1 MTEVWTTWEGEVI
14 NGAFPLRHFLN
25 GSDHSGVFL
34 TECNAQGFLDAAIK
48 IIAADPSFT
57 ETQLSNWMTAA
68 ARSHPHL
75 IRLLDSG
82 RSQLKGH
89 PFLFVVMEYAEQSL
103 SQILPHRALTVDEAR
118 EMLLPTLDAL
128 VFLHHKNLVHGQI
141 KPTNLLVVNDQLKLS
156 SDTLRPAGELTARVA
171 KSSVYDPPE
180 AKNGRISAAG
190 DIWALGVTVVEA
202 LTQRAPVWSEGS
214 DTPTLPESLPAV
226 FAETVRRCLS
236 RNPADRPT
244 AVDLEAEMKA
254 AAAPVVSL
262 APVSLAPVSL
272 APVSLAPVSNPPVSN
287 PAVSIPQPAVGTDP
301 GRAAPRDEPI
311 KQRMLVPI
319 ATALV
324 LILVVGWTFFRLLQR
339 HSDSQQAASSD
350 VPVST
355 QQAAPPTTDSQDS
368 PPYHAWSP
376 DVSAHSPTAKSAAA
390 SKPPTSPGVSRPSD
404 RPTQQAADASPS
416 VLHKEIPEVPRSAR
430 DTIRGHFSIAVRVT
444 VDKSGN
450 VVGETLEKPGPSKYF
465 ARLATEAAR
474 KWKFAPADTPDSRQC
489 LVWFEFTRG
498 GATGHAA
505 TARS

>member
-34 TECNAQGFLDAAIK
+34 TECKAQGFLDAAIK
-48 IIAADPSFT
+48 IIAADPAFT
-57 ETQLSNWMTAA
+57 ETQLSNWRTASGL
-68 ARSHPHL
+68 SHPHL

-103 SQILPHRALTVDEAR
+103 SQILPHRALTVDETR

-128 VFLHHKNLVHGQI
+128 VFLHHQNLVHGAI
-141 KPTNLLVVNDQLKLS
+141 KPSNLLVVNDQLKIS
-156 SDTLRPAGELTARVA
+156 SDTIRPAGELTTRVA
-171 KSSVYDPPE
+171 KSSLYDPPE
-180 AKNGRISAAG
+180 AKSGRIGAAG
-190 DIWALGVTVVEA
+190 DIWALGVTLVEA
-202 LTQRAPVWSEGS
+202 LTRRPPAWSEGF
-214 DTPTLPESLPAV
+214 DTPTLPESLPPA

-244 AVDLEAEMKA
+244 AVDLEAEMKG
-254 AAAPVVSL
+254 AP
-262 APVSLAPVSL
+262 APIPIPAVPV
-272 APVSLAPVSNPPVSN
+272 PP
-287 PAVSIPQPAVGTDP
+287 VSIPQSHVETAP
-301 GRAAPRDEPI
+301 GPTAPRDEPI

-319 ATALV
+319 ATALL

-339 HSDSQQAASSD
+339 HSDSQQAASND
-350 VPVST
+350 VQIST
-355 QQAAPPTTDSQDS
+355 QQTAAPAPDSQNP

-376 DVSAHSPTAKSAAA
+376 DVSAHSPTAKAAA
-390 SKPPTSPGVSRPSD
+390 IPKPPPSAGVSRPSD
-404 RPTQQAADASPS
+404 RPAQAAADASPS

-450 VVGETLEKPGPSKYF
+450 VVGEILEKSGPSKYF

>member
-14 NGAFPLRHFLN
+14 SEAFLLRHFLN

-34 TECNAQGFLDAAIK
+34 TDCKAQGFLDAAIK
-48 IIAADPSFT
+48 IIAADPAFS
-57 ETQLSNWMTAA
+57 ETQLSNWRTAA
-68 ARSHPHL
+68 ALSHPHL

-103 SQILPHRALTVDEAR
+103 SQILPHRALTADEAR

-128 VFLHHKNLVHGQI
+128 VFLHHQNLVHGAI
-141 KPTNLLVVNDQLKLS
+141 KPSNLLVVNDQLKIS
-156 SDTLRPAGELTARVA
+156 SDALRPAGELTARVA
-171 KSSVYDPPE
+171 KSSLYDPPE
-180 AKNGRISAAG
+180 AKSGRISAAG
-190 DIWALGVTVVEA
+190 DIWALGVTLVEA
-202 LTQRAPVWSEGS
+202 LTQRPPAWSAGF
-214 DTPTLPESLPAV
+214 DTPTLPESLPPA
-226 FAETVRRCLS
+226 FAEIVRRCLS

-244 AVDLEAEMKA
+244 AVDLEAEMQG
-254 AAAPVVSL
+254 AAAPVVSV
-262 APVSLAPVSL
+262 AQVATPQ
-272 APVSLAPVSNPPVSN
+272 
-287 PAVSIPQPAVGTDP
+287 VSIPPVPAPSLPTSPVPAPQPGVETAP
-301 GRAAPRDEPI
+301 GPPAPREERA

-324 LILVVGWTFFRLLQR
+324 LLLVVGWTFFRLLQR
-339 HSDSQQAASSD
+339 HSESQQAASSD
-350 VPVST
+350 VQIST
-355 QQAAPPTTDSQDS
+355 QRTAPPAADSQNS

-376 DVSAHSPTAKSAAA
+376 DVPAHSPTAKSVATP
-390 SKPPTSPGVSRPSD
+390 KPPPSAGISRPPD
-404 RPTQQAADASPS
+404 RPSQAAADASPS

-430 DTIRGHFSIAVRVT
+430 DTIRGRFSIAVRVT

-450 VVGETLEKPGPSKYF
+450 VVAETLEKPGPSKYF

-474 KWKFAPADTPDSRQC
+474 KWKFAPADMPDSRQC

>member
-14 NGAFPLRHFLN
+14 SGAFPLRHFLN

-34 TECNAQGFLDAAIK
+34 TECKAQGFLDAAIK

-57 ETQLSNWMTAA
+57 ETQLSNWRTAA
-68 ARSHPHL
+68 ALSHPHL

-118 EMLLPTLDAL
+118 AMVLPTLDAL

-156 SDTLRPAGELTARVA
+156 SDTIRAAGELRTRVA
-171 KSSVYDPPE
+171 RSSVYDPPE
-180 AKNGRISAAG
+180 AKSGRISAAG
-190 DIWALGVTVVEA
+190 DIWALGVALVEA
-202 LTQRAPVWSEGS
+202 LTQRAPIWSEGS
-214 DTPTLPESLPAV
+214 DNPTLPESLPPA

-254 AAAPVVSL
+254 AAAPVISI
-262 APVSLAPVSL
+262 APASIAP
-272 APVSLAPVSNPPVSN
+272 ASNPP
-287 PAVSIPQPAVGTDP
+287 VSIPQPAVGSDP
-301 GRAAPRDEPI
+301 SRAAPRDQPV

-324 LILVVGWTFFRLLQR
+324 LILVVGWTFLRLLQR

-350 VPVST
+350 VPVSA
-355 QQAAPPTTDSQDS
+355 QQAASPATDSQNS
-368 PPYHAWSP
+368 PAYHAWSP
-376 DVSAHSPTAKSAAA
+376 DISAHYPTAKSAAA
-390 SKPPTSPGVSRPSD
+390 SKPPTSPGVSRSSD
-404 RPTQQAADASPS
+404 RPTQPAPDASPS

-450 VVGETLEKPGPSKYF
+450 VVGETLENPGPSKYF

-474 KWKFAPADTPDSRQC
+474 KWKFAPADAPDSRQC

>member
-14 NGAFPLRHFLN
+14 NGAFPLRHFVN
-25 GSDHSGVFL
+25 GSDHSGIFL
-34 TECNAQGFLDAAIK
+34 TECKAQGFPDAAIK
-48 IIAADPSFT
+48 IIAADPS
-57 ETQLSNWMTAA
+57 ETQLSNWRTASA
-68 ARSHPHL
+68 LAHPHL

-103 SQILPHRALTVDEAR
+103 SQILPHRALTADEAR

-128 VFLHHKNLVHGQI
+128 VFLHQMNLVHGHI

-156 SDTLRPAGELTARVA
+156 SDTIRPAGEPTMRVA
-171 KSSVYDPPE
+171 KSSVYVPPE
-180 AKNGRISAAG
+180 TKSGGASAAG
-190 DIWALGVTVVEA
+190 DIWALGITLVEA
-202 LTQRAPVWSEGS
+202 LTQRPPAWSEGS
-214 DTPTLPESLPAV
+214 DSPTLPESLPPA
-226 FAETVRRCLS
+226 FAEIVRRCLN

-254 AAAPVVSL
+254 APAPVVSL
-262 APVSLAPVSL
+262 PPVSL
-272 APVSLAPVSNPPVSN
+272 PP
-287 PAVSIPQPAVGTDP
+287 VSIPQPAADTDP
-301 GRAAPRDEPI
+301 SRTPPRDKPI

-324 LILVVGWTFFRLLQR
+324 LILVVGWTFYRLLQR

-350 VPVST
+350 VQIST
-355 QQAAPPTTDSQDS
+355 QRTAPPAADSQNS
-368 PPYHAWSP
+368 PAYHPWSP
-376 DVSAHSPTAKSAAA
+376 DVSAHSPSAKSAAT
-390 SKPPTSPGVSRPSD
+390 SKPPTSPGVPRPSD
-404 RPTQQAADASPS
+404 RPTQPAADASPS

-450 VVGETLEKPGPSKYF
+450 VVGETLEKSGPSKYF

-489 LVWFEFTRG
+489 LVLFEFTRG

-505 TARS
+505 TART

>member
-34 TECNAQGFLDAAIK
+34 TECNARGFLDAAIK

-57 ETQLSNWMTAA
+57 ETQLSNWRMAA
-68 ARSHPHL
+68 ALSHPHL
-75 IRLLDSG
+75 IGLLDSG

-128 VFLHHKNLVHGQI
+128 IFLHHKNLVHGQI
-141 KPTNLLVVNDQLKLS
+141 RPTNLLVVDDRLKLS
-156 SDTLRPAGELTARVA
+156 SDTIRPAGELATRVA

-202 LTQRAPVWSEGS
+202 LTQRPPVWSEGS

-226 FAETVRRCLS
+226 FTETVRRCLS

-244 AVDLEAEMKA
+244 AVDLEAELKA

-262 APVSLAPVSL
+262 APDSLPPA
-272 APVSLAPVSNPPVSN
+272 ANPPVS
-287 PAVSIPQPAVGTDP
+287 SPQPAVGTDP

-324 LILVVGWTFFRLLQR
+324 LILVVGWTLSRLLQR

-355 QQAAPPTTDSQDS
+355 RQAAPPAADSQES

-376 DVSAHSPTAKSAAA
+376 DVPAHSPTAKAAPA
-390 SKPPTSPGVSRPSD
+390 SKAPASPGVSRPSD

-450 VVGETLEKPGPSKYF
+450 VVGETLEKAGPSKYF
-465 ARLATEAAR
+465 AHLATEAAR

>member
-14 NGAFPLRHFLN
+14 SGAFPLRHFLN

-34 TECNAQGFLDAAIK
+34 TECKAQGFLDAAIK
-48 IIAADPSFT
+48 IVAADPSFT
-57 ETQLSNWMTAA
+57 ETQLSNWRTAA
-68 ARSHPHL
+68 ALSHPHL

-89 PFLFVVMEYAEQSL
+89 PFLFVVMEYSEQSL
-103 SQILPHRALTVDEAR
+103 SQILPHRALTADEAR

-141 KPTNLLVVNDQLKLS
+141 KPTNLLVVDDQLKLS
-156 SDTLRPAGELTARVA
+156 SDTIRPAGELTTRAA
-171 KSSVYDPPE
+171 NSSVYDPPE
-180 AKNGRISAAG
+180 AKSGRVSAAG
-190 DIWALGVTVVEA
+190 DIWGLGVTLVEA
-202 LTQRAPVWSEGS
+202 LTQRVPIWYEGS
-214 DTPTLPESLPAV
+214 DNPTLPESLPPV

-254 AAAPVVSL
+254 AAAPVISI
-262 APVSLAPVSL
+262 APASIAPASV
-272 APVSLAPVSNPPVSN
+272 APASVAPASIPPVSM
-287 PAVSIPQPAVGTDP
+287 PQPAAGSDP
-301 GRAAPRDEPI
+301 SRAAPRDGPA

-319 ATALV
+319 ATAIV

-339 HSDSQQAASSD
+339 HADSQQAASSD
-350 VPVST
+350 VPVSA
-355 QQAAPPTTDSQDS
+355 QQAAPPAADSQNS
-368 PPYHAWSP
+368 PAYHAWSP
-376 DVSAHSPTAKSAAA
+376 DISAHPPTAKSAAV
-390 SKPPTSPGVSRPSD
+390 SKPPTSSEVSRSSE
-404 RPTQQAADASPS
+404 RPTQAAPDASSS

-430 DTIRGHFSIAVRVT
+430 DTIRGHFSIVVRVT

-450 VVGETLEKPGPSKYF
+450 VVGESLEKSGPSKYF

-474 KWKFAPADTPDSRQC
+474 KWKFAPADAPDSRQC

-505 TARS
+505 TKRS

>member
-34 TECNAQGFLDAAIK
+34 TECKAQGFLDAAIK
-48 IIAADPSFT
+48 IIAADPALT
-57 ETQLSNWMTAA
+57 ETQLSNWRTTAA
-68 ARSHPHL
+68 LSHPHL

-89 PFLFVVMEYAEQSL
+89 PFLFVVMEYAEQAL

-141 KPTNLLVVNDQLKLS
+141 KSTNLLVVNDQLKLS
-156 SDTLRPAGELTARVA
+156 SDTIRPAGELTTRVA
-171 KSSVYDPPE
+171 KSPVYDPPE
-180 AKNGRISAAG
+180 AKSGRIGAAG
-190 DIWALGVTVVEA
+190 DIWALGVVLVEA
-202 LTQRAPVWSEGS
+202 LTQRAPIWSEGS
-214 DTPTLPESLPAV
+214 DNPTLPENLPAA

-254 AAAPVVSL
+254 AAAPVISIPPASI
-262 APVSLAPVSL
+262 APASIAPATV
-272 APVSLAPVSNPPVSN
+272 APDSN
-287 PAVSIPQPAVGTDP
+287 PAVSIPQPAVDGDP
-301 GRAAPRDEPI
+301 SRAAPRDGPAR
-311 KQRMLVPI
+311 QRMLVPI

-339 HSDSQQAASSD
+339 HADSQQAASSD
-350 VPVST
+350 VPVSA
-355 QQAAPPTTDSQDS
+355 QQAAPPAADSQNS
-368 PPYHAWSP
+368 PAYHAWSP
-376 DVSAHSPTAKSAAA
+376 DISAHPPTAKSAAA
-390 SKPPTSPGVSRPSD
+390 SKPPTSPGVSRPSE
-404 RPTQQAADASPS
+404 RPTQPAPDASPS

-430 DTIRGHFSIAVRVT
+430 DTIRGRFSIVVRVT

-465 ARLATEAAR
+465 ARLATDAAR
-474 KWKFAPADTPDSRQC
+474 KWKFAPADGPDSRQC

-498 GATGHAA
+498 GATGRAA